1 MAEYVRKEEIP
12 VTKQDKTVLV
22 EGLKKLSA
30 DVADL
35 AARLEGSEAPE
46 NTQDEPAVEQAPA
59 PTEAAPIETRTYE
72 ETRAVLAEK
81 SRAGFRAEVK
91 ALLAEFGVSQL
102 SDVKD
107 PGKLAEIV
115 KKAEGIGNA

>member
-1 MAEYVRKEEIP
+1 MAEYIRKEEIP

-59 PTEAAPIETRTYE
+59 PTEAAPTETRTYE

>member
-59 PTEAAPIETRTYE
+59 PTEAAPTETRTYE

-102 SDVKD
+102 SDIKD

>member
-1 MAEYVRKEEIP
+1 M
-12 VTKQDKTVLV
+12 TKQDKTVLV

-35 AARLEGSEAPE
+35 AARLEGSQAPKE
-46 NTQDEPAVEQAPA
+46 TQDEPAVEQAPA
-59 PTEAAPIETRTYE
+59 PTEAAPTETRTYE

-91 ALLAEFGVSQL
+91 ALLVEFGVSQL

>member
-1 MAEYVRKEEIP
+1 MAEYVSKEEIP

-46 NTQDEPAVEQAPA
+46 STQDEPAVEQAPA

>member
-1 MAEYVRKEEIP
+1 M
-12 VTKQDKTVLV
+12 TKQDKTVLV

-35 AARLEGSEAPE
+35 AAMLEGSPAPKD
-46 NTQDEPAVEQAPA
+46 TQDEPAVEQAPA
-59 PTEAAPIETRTYE
+59 PTEAAPTETRTYE

-102 SDVKD
+102 SDIKD

>member
-1 MAEYVRKEEIP
+1 M
-12 VTKQDKTVLV
+12 TKQDKTVLV

-35 AARLEGSEAPE
+35 AARLEGSEASE
-46 NTQDEPAVEQAPA
+46 NTQDEPAVEQTPA
-59 PTEAAPIETRTYE
+59 PTEAAPTETRTYE

>member
-59 PTEAAPIETRTYE
+59 PTEAAPTETRTYE

>member
-46 NTQDEPAVEQAPA
+46 NTQDEPAVEQVQA
-59 PTEAAPIETRTYE
+59 PTEAAPTETRTYE

-91 ALLAEFGVSQL
+91 ALLAEFGVIQL

>member
-1 MAEYVRKEEIP
+1 M
-12 VTKQDKTVLV
+12 TKQDKTVLV

-46 NTQDEPAVEQAPA
+46 NTQDEPAVEQVQA
-59 PTEAAPIETRTYE
+59 PTEAAPTETRPHQ
-72 ETRAVLAEK
+72 ETRVDLAKK

>member
-1 MAEYVRKEEIP
+1 M
-12 VTKQDKTVLV
+12 TKQDKKVLV

-59 PTEAAPIETRTYE
+59 PTEAAPTETRTYE

-81 SRAGFRAEVK
+81 SRAGFRAEVQ

-107 PGKLAEIV
+107 PQKLAAIVADVEEIQV
-115 KKAEGIGNA
+115 G

>member
-59 PTEAAPIETRTYE
+59 PTEAAPTETRTYE

-91 ALLAEFGVSQL
+91 ALLTEFGVSQL

>member
-59 PTEAAPIETRTYE
+59 PPEAAPIDTRTYE
-72 ETRAVLAEK
+72 ATRAVLAEK
-81 SRAGFRAEVK
+81 STAGFRAEVK

-102 SDVKD
+102 SDIKD

>member
-35 AARLEGSEAPE
+35 AARLEGSEAP
-46 NTQDEPAVEQAPA
+46 
-59 PTEAAPIETRTYE
+59 
-72 ETRAVLAEK
+72 AEK

>member
-1 MAEYVRKEEIP
+1 M
-12 VTKQDKTVLV
+12 TKQDKTVLV

-46 NTQDEPAVEQAPA
+46 NEPAVEQAPA
-59 PTEAAPIETRTYE
+59 PTEAAPTETRTYE

>member
-1 MAEYVRKEEIP
+1 M
-12 VTKQDKTVLV
+12 TKQDKTVLV
-22 EGLKKLSA
+22 EGLTKLSA

-35 AARLEGSEAPE
+35 AARLEGSQAPTE
-46 NTQDEPAVEQAPA
+46 TQDEPAVEHAPA
-59 PTEAAPIETRTYE
+59 PTEAAPAETRTYE

>member
-1 MAEYVRKEEIP
+1 M
-12 VTKQDKTVLV
+12 TKQDKTVLV

-46 NTQDEPAVEQAPA
+46 NKQDEPAVEQAPA
-59 PTEAAPIETRTYE
+59 PTEAAPAETRTYE

-102 SDVKD
+102 
-107 PGKLAEIV
+107 V

>member
-59 PTEAAPIETRTYE
+59 PTEAAPTKTRTYE

>member
-46 NTQDEPAVEQAPA
+46 NTQDEPAVEQVQA
-59 PTEAAPIETRTYE
+59 PTEAAPTETRTYE

>member
-1 MAEYVRKEEIP
+1 MTIK
-12 VTKQDKTVLV
+12 DKTALIV
-22 EGLKKLSA
+22 EGLTRICA
-30 DVADL
+30 DVAAL
-35 AARLEGSEAPE
+35 AAVLEDDVPQDAPVA
-46 NTQDEPAVEQAPA
+46 EPAPA
-59 PTEAAPIETRTYE
+59 PEKVYTYE
-72 ETRAVLAEK
+72 EARAVLAEK

>member
-59 PTEAAPIETRTYE
+59 PTEAAPAETRTYE
-72 ETRAVLAEK
+72 ETRAVLAE
-81 SRAGFRAEVK
+81 
-91 ALLAEFGVSQL
+91 
-102 SDVKD
+102 
-107 PGKLAEIV
+107 
-115 KKAEGIGNA
+115 

>member
-35 AARLEGSEAPE
+35 AARLEGSEAPKD
-46 NTQDEPAVEQAPA
+46 TQDEPAVEQAPA
-59 PTEAAPIETRTYE
+59 PTEAAPTETCTYE

>member
-35 AARLEGSEAPE
+35 AARLEGSEAPKG
-46 NTQDEPAVEQAPA
+46 TQDEPAVEQAPA
-59 PTEAAPIETRTYE
+59 PTEAAPAETRTYE

>member
-35 AARLEGSEAPE
+35 AARLEGSKAPE
-46 NTQDEPAVEQAPA
+46 NTQDEPAVEQVQA
-59 PTEAAPIETRTYE
+59 PTEAAPTETRTYE